1 MPRAFLIKKQQN
13 KLAEKTY
20 SVVMKA
26 AVSDE
31 DEDVN
36 VEDVNVEDDEE
47 GATLSPHDNEPRQDM
62 NVSTGEKKKY

>member
-1 MPRAFLIKKQQN
+1 
-13 KLAEKTY
+13 
-20 SVVMKA
+20 MKA